1 MRTRDAVLQYQKGS
15 LGDSGTHV
23 EEINVVDPVSAIE
36 LEFEATNGGTSN
48 KGNFLSDVITK
59 VEIVD
64 GSEVLYSVN
73 LSELEALHFY
83 KSGKPPC
90 LFPSEWASGLQRHNV
105 LLMLGRYLWD
115 QDFAVDFTRFR
126 NPQLKI
132 TYNMA
137 AIRAVGGTGFLT
149 NTLKLSIIAK
159 TMEEMAVKPSKYLMA
174 KEIESFTSVAS
185 GDKRIDLPVDKVYR
199 MLMLR
204 AFIQLS
210 DIDEVISDFK
220 LTLDTDK
227 FVPFNRKVKQMDAA
241 VLALLGETKFKH
253 DVFTYHQLAFREL
266 NNKENHG
273 SWNAWEDT
281 TGYIV
286 NKQYE
291 WSSEGKLDIITHAG
305 ATVGSEIKVTGEE
318 CGHSLHATVPY
329 FFGLPLVEGTWFDP
343 RSYKKMEAVLTQAVA
358 SGACAVV
365 AEQVRA
371 L

>member
-15 LGDSGTHV
+15 LGDSGTHI
-23 EEINVVDPVSAIE
+23 EEINVVDPVSALE

-59 VEIVD
+59 IEIVD

-73 LSELEALHFY
+73 LSELEALQFY
-83 KSGKPPC
+83 KTGQTPA
-90 LFPSEWASGLQRHNV
+90 LFPSEWASGIQRHNV

-126 NPQLKI
+126 NPQLKV

-137 AIRAVGGTGFLT
+137 AVLAVGASGFLT

-174 KEIESFTSVAS
+174 KQIESFTSVAS
-185 GDKRIDLPVDKVYR
+185 GDKRIDLPTDKVYR
-199 MLMLR
+199 LLMLR
-204 AFIQLS
+204 AHKQQS
-210 DIDEVISDFK
+210 DIDEIISDWK
-220 LTLDTDK
+220 LTMDTDK
-227 FVPFNRKVKQMDAA
+227 FIPFNRKVKQLDAE
-241 VLALLGETKFKH
+241 VQSRLGRSELKH
-253 DVFTYHQLAFREL
+253 DIFVAHQIAFREL
-266 NNKENHG
+266 NNKEN
-273 SWNAWEDT
+273 SSTAALWENTD
-281 TGYIV
+281 GNIIGI
-286 NKQYE
+286 QYE
-291 WSSEGKLDIITHAG
+291 WSSEGKLTIITNAG
-305 ATVGSEIKVTGEE
+305 VAVSTDKKVTMKED
-318 CGHSLHATVPY
+318 GHALHATVPY

-358 SGACAVV
+358 SGVCAIV